1 VAETTWAEDA
11 PSAPPKKSIPTWVWF
26 CGAGCL
32 AVIVLGVVAAI
43 VGVAFFKNAMDPEK
57 NWEKVALILPYDE
70 RPPELTP
77 MLGMNIGIEQYQ
89 FVDSRGFQVT
99 FQRHTGKD
107 AAHARS
113 QMFDTDHPK
122 FPQNMGVMKFKD
134 IQPATID
141 VQGRS
146 LRVLRMEMELGG
158 FLKAVVPKEGQE
170 QFGAFMFADLTPE
183 DADELLILQMM
194 RTKGSGAISD
204 DEVRTLLKP
213 FHVGPKR

>member
-57 NWEKVALILPYDE
+57 IWEKVAQILPYDE
-70 RPPELTP
+70 RPPELKP
-77 MLGMNIGIEQYQ
+77 MLGMNVGIEQYQ
-89 FVDSRGFQVT
+89 FNDSRGFQVT

-107 AAHARS
+107 AARARS

-134 IQPATID
+134 IQPGTID
-141 VQGRS
+141 VQARS
-146 LRVLRMEMELGG
+146 VRVLRMEMELGG

-170 QFGAFMFADLTPE
+170 QFGAMLFADLTPE
-183 DADELLILQMM
+183 DADELLLLQMI